1 MPDNL
6 GVIERSGAPHDRTV
20 RKTFTFLLCAVALQ
34 VAANS
39 KALTAAGV
47 KAANAAIATSEVIE
61 ANEKMVNEI
70 YLSTVA
76 KDIDGFSADQVA
88 DLFDMA
94 NQCPLIGGNAVYR
107 ARALYA
113 LIDNEQ
119 DFDDLALC
127 LPFGIEIRSADQTND
142 RAASVIPNPTDDLA
156 TLIYRLDDGA
166 SGSLVLYDA
175 IGKEVARHSLTSN
188 EPRFHFSTAEL
199 NPGAYHFII
208 QSGYRFVGDGKLV
221 IVR

>member
-1 MPDNL
+1 M
-6 GVIERSGAPHDRTV
+6 

>member
-1 MPDNL
+1 M
-6 GVIERSGAPHDRTV
+6 

-76 KDIDGFSADQVA
+76 KGIDEFTTDQIN
-88 DLFDMA
+88 DLFNMA

-107 ARALYA
+107 ARAIYA

-119 DFDDLALC
+119 DFDDPSLC
-127 LPFGIEIRSADQTND
+127 LPFGIIVRNVEQVATTGFTVMPNPAQDEVALVC
-142 RAASVIPNPTDDLA
+142 AASFDGSPT
-156 TLIYRLDDGA
+156 
-166 SGSLVLYDA
+166 VVFYDA
-175 IGKEVARHSLTSN
+175 VGHEVLRKTSSGDQQ
-188 EPRFHFSTAEL
+188 RFHLSVAALAPAVYHYKVFI
-199 NPGAYHFII
+199 PGGGI
-208 QSGYRFVGDGKLV
+208 GNGKLTV
-221 IVR
+221 LR

>member
-1 MPDNL
+1 MKREW
-6 GVIERSGAPHDRTV
+6 I
-20 RKTFTFLLCAVALQ
+20 LLVCVAALQ
-34 VAANS
+34 TNVHALSALSAQAIEQATNS
-39 KALTAAGV
+39 RVLSVEGV